1 MPEPVVRAEF
11 DGLKVNVLNTAVNN
25 YTFSYTLELPRV
37 RQIACG
43 KDLTVT
49 ATGYNGTLTK
59 KTKIFVRNCKS
70 GCCIYLFA
78 FFQVFFGGESFHIT
92 KVLFGNM

>member
-1 MPEPVVRAEF
+1 M
-11 DGLKVNVLNTAVNN
+11 
-25 YTFSYTLELPRV
+25 

-59 KTKIFVRNCKS
+59 KAKIFVRNCKC
-70 GCCIYLFA
+70 GCCIYLFNF
-78 FFQVFFGGESFHIT
+78 FFQVFFLRGMFSYHKNIIC
-92 KVLFGNM
+92 